1 VRFGGEKKL
10 KQEMCVSKKSIR
22 IGVMVVAVPLVLF
35 LAIQLIP
42 VWLLQTDPPVVAEP
56 QWDSSQT
63 QALAKRACYD
73 CHSNQTSW
81 SWYSRVAPISWLVTL
96 DTIRGRRHLN
106 FSEWGGTGG
115 RRIREIGEVISEGSM
130 PPQLYVLTHPAA
142 QLTEAEKQQ
151 LISGLQASL
160 K

>member
-1 VRFGGEKKL
+1 
-10 KQEMCVSKKSIR
+10 MSKKSVR
-22 IGVMVVAVPLVLF
+22 IGAMVVAVPLVLF
-35 LAIQLIP
+35 LALQLIP

-56 QWDSSQT
+56 KWDSPQT
-63 QALAKRACYD
+63 QALAQRACYD
-73 CHSNQTSW
+73 CHSNETKW
-81 SWYSRVAPISWLVTL
+81 PLYSRVAPISWLVTL

-106 FSEWGGTGG
+106 FSEWDVARSGEGG

-130 PPQLYVLTHPAA
+130 PPQLYLLTHPAA

-151 LISGLQASL
+151 LIEGLQASL

>member
-1 VRFGGEKKL
+1 
-10 KQEMCVSKKSIR
+10 MSKKSVR
-22 IGVMVVAVPLVLF
+22 IGAMVVAAPLVLF

-42 VWLLQTDPPVVAEP
+42 VWLLQTDPSVVAEP
-56 QWDSSQT
+56 KWDSPQT

-73 CHSNQTSW
+73 CHSNQTTW
-81 SWYSRVAPISWLVTL
+81 PLYSRVAPISWLVTL

-106 FSEWGGTGG
+106 FSEWAVARSGEGG

-130 PPQLYVLTHPAA
+130 PPQLYLLTHPAA

-151 LISGLQASL
+151 LIEGLQASL